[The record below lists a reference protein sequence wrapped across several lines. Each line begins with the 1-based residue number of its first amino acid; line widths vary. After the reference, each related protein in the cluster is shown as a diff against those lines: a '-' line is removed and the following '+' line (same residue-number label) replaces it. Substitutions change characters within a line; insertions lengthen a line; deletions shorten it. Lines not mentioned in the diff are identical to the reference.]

1 MIGLNYVTRRGAI
14 YVWRRR
20 LPAWVSRTMY
30 LQISLRTAN
39 ENSIHPARKAGYRIN
54 LSRSV
59 NERSGPIAN
68 ERFNF

>member
-14 YVWRRR
+14 YVWRKR

-39 ENSIHPARKAGYRIN
+39 GLRVWPYSIECCCT
-54 LSRSV
+54 LS
-59 NERSGPIAN
+59 PT
-68 ERFNF
+68 